1 MRLRVYDESTSVVD
15 ECHKHLH
22 VEQTD
27 NFVNLLNLVRS
38 APARDN
44 AEDYYERKDRRET
57 EASVEREMSDSLVI
71 VQLLS
76 SRIFSPSPL
85 LEPYILA
92 PESTW

>member
-71 VQLLS
+71 VQTPLFTYLLTFPFARAIY
-76 SRIFSPSPL
+76 SR
-85 LEPYILA
+85 
-92 PESTW
+92 T